1 MGLLSSMMGN
11 ASSADVE
18 KVTKQIDPFLL
29 DDEKIESAYKIFRD
43 MIIFTERRMITVDV
57 QGFTGKKKDF
67 RSIPYNHIQQFSV
80 ETSGTFDMDAE
91 LKIWISAEK
100 DPIEFQ
106 FKKGDSIYDVQKS
119 LVLHSTQ

>member
-57 QGFTGKKKDF
+57 QGFTGKKKDLEVYHI
-67 RSIPYNHIQQFSV
+67 SIFNNF
-80 ETSGTFDMDAE
+80 
-91 LKIWISAEK
+91 L
-100 DPIEFQ
+100 
-106 FKKGDSIYDVQKS
+106 
-119 LVLHSTQ
+119 

>member
-11 ASSADVE
+11 AAGADIE
-18 KVTKQIDPFLL
+18 KVTSQIEPFLL

-57 QGFTGKKKDF
+57 QGITGKKKDF
-67 RSIPYNHIQQFSV
+67 KSFPYKNIQSFSV
-80 ETSGTFDMDAE
+80 ETAGTFDMDAE
-91 LKIWISAEK
+91 LKIWVSHSK

-106 FKKGDSIYDVQKS
+106 FKKGDSIFDVQKS
-119 LVLHSTQ
+119 LVKHSTE

>member
-11 ASSADVE
+11 AAGADIE
-18 KVTKQIDPFLL
+18 KVTSQIEPFLL

-57 QGFTGKKKDF
+57 QGITGKKKDF
-67 RSIPYNHIQQFSV
+67 KSFPYKNIQSFSV
-80 ETSGTFDMDAE
+80 ETAGTFDMDAE
-91 LKIWISAEK
+91 LKIWVAHSK

-106 FKKGDSIYDVQKS
+106 FKKGDSIFDVQKS
-119 LVLHSTQ
+119 LVKHATE